1 MLFLNME
8 RPGRLRLILV
18 LSLALAAVSC
28 GSLFI
33 RLASAP
39 ALAIAAYRVLL
50 ATLILSPWVLSGP
63 IREIRPLSRIDW
75 GWLLLAGTALALHFA
90 LWIASLSYTSVSS
103 SVVLVNTTPFFVG
116 LATQW
121 FLKNPPGRS
130 FWLGLT
136 LAFAGCLVIFRG
148 DFSESHDTIR
158 GNLLA
163 VGGAIAMALYLLA
176 GARAQMKLSLLAYV
190 WPVYG
195 SAAAVL
201 ILACTLSQTPL
212 WGFEPVTYL
221 NLFLLALV
229 PQCIGHTSY
238 NWALRWLSPALVAL
252 VSLLEPLG
260 ATLLAYIFLNE
271 AITWEKFLGGG
282 IILAG
287 VYIAT
292 NK

>member
-1 MLFLNME
+1 ME
-8 RPGRLRLILV
+8 RPSSLRLILV
-18 LSLALAAVSC
+18 LSLALVAVSC

-39 ALAIAAYRVLL
+39 ALAVAAYRVLL

-63 IREIRPLSRIDW
+63 IRELKPVSRLDW

-116 LATQW
+116 LASQL

-136 LAFAGCLVIFRG
+136 LAFAGCLLIFRG
-148 DFSESHDTIR
+148 DLSESHDTVR

-163 VGGAIAMALYLLA
+163 VGGAVAMAFYLLV

-201 ILACTLSQTPL
+201 ILTCTLSQTPL
-212 WGFEPVTYL
+212 WGFEPATYL
-221 NLFLLALV
+221 NLFLLALL
-229 PQCIGHTSY
+229 PQCVGHTSY

-252 VSLLEPLG
+252 VSLLEPVG
-260 ATLLAYIFLNE
+260 ATVLAYFFLSE
-271 AITWEKFLGGG
+271 GITWGKLLGGG